1 MSLCL
6 RLIILADRLG
16 PGCLNVFLFITKAL
30 IRMIAGW
37 SAHTTKSGYI
47 HLQTCGNNF
56 CKVCCVFTV
65 LIKMGGKTFQ
75 FSVKKLNER
84 KFHP

>member
-1 MSLCL
+1 MSA
-6 RLIILADRLG
+6 ADNISRQVG
-16 PGCLNVFLFITKAL
+16 PRMFKCFLFITKAL

-56 CKVCCVFTV
+56 CKVCRVFTV